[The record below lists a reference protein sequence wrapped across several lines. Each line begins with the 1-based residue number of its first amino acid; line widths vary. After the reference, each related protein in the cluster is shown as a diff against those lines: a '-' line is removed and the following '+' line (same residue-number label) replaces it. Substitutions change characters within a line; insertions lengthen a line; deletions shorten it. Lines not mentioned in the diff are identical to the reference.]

1 MGMKDKSNEWQNQ
14 AEDEMGEA
22 RERLGQRGQQQ
33 RGQQERGQQERG
45 RQGQEQGRPGQR
57 PSERGREGGMRD
69 IDDTAEQEMGER
81 FDRDYDV

>member
-22 RERLGQRGQQQ
+22 RERLGQEGRQRGQQQ
-33 RGQQERGQQERG
+33 GQQ
-45 RQGQEQGRPGQR
+45 QGRPGQQ
-57 PSERGREGGMRD
+57 PPERGREGMRD
-69 IDDTAEQEMGER
+69 MDDTAEQEMGER

>member
-1 MGMKDKSNEWQNQ
+1 MKDKSNEWQNQ

-33 RGQQERGQQERG
+33 RGQQERG
-45 RQGQEQGRPGQR
+45 RQGQEQGRAGQR
-57 PSERGREGGMRD
+57 PSERGREGGIRD
-69 IDDTAEQEMGER
+69 MDDTAEQEMGER